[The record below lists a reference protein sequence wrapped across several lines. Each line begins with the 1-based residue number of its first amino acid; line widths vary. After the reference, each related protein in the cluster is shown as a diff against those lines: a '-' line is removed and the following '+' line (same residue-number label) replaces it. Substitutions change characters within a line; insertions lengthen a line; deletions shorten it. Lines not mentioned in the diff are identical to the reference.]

1 MGSRLPM
8 ESIAKP
14 FHRGSLRRKPN
25 SPRMRT
31 KSNRAL
37 AESPILSGKTN
48 TYPELN
54 WRKTGTAVDTLFV
67 FSGALI
73 MPIRH

>member
-1 MGSRLPM
+1 MGSRRPM

-14 FHRGSLRRKPN
+14 FHRGSLRQKPN

-37 AESPILSGKTN
+37 AEPRSCLAKPKPIPHGVAGKA
-48 TYPELN
+48 
-54 WRKTGTAVDTLFV
+54 GTAMDTLLV
-67 FSGALI
+67 F
-73 MPIRH
+73 